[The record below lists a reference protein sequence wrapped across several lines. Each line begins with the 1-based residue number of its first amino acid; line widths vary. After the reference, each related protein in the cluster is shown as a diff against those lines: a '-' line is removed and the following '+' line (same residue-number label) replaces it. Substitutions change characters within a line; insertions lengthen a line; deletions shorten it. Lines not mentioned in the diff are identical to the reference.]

1 MTNER
6 FEELATGY
14 WLDELDERERAEF
27 ERARAE
33 RSEFREEYE
42 DLGRTLDATNR
53 RAPFRFDE
61 RDLAELRRTARARIE
76 RDLAKRNP
84 IERIADWFRGSA
96 WRPALA
102 SGLAM
107 LAVGF
112 FVRGALAG
120 SDANET
126 PEPAPN
132 YTNVRIDNVEGAT
145 NVRID
150 NVEGATNVRIDNV
163 EGATNVR
170 IDNVEGAEGT
180 LRISYDAVTRVEL
193 EGTLEDPDVRRVVA
207 LALTSDENPGTRLR
221 SVDAIKESRA
231 PLFDSETKRALI
243 VAATTDPNNGVR
255 LEATRTLRRFPQD
268 AELKEAYLRILR
280 LDPNPGV
287 RVEAV
292 EALAEAVEALAEAV
306 ERIGKPDPKTIEA
319 LRATMRDEENL
330 YVRVRSEEIIEGVS
344 L

>member
-14 WLDELDERERAEF
+14 WLRELDERERAEF

-33 RSEFREEYE
+33 RSEFREEYD
-42 DLGRTLDATNR
+42 DLERTLDATNR

-126 PEPAPN
+126 PEPEPN
-132 YTNVRIDNVEGAT
+132 YTNVRIDNVEGA
-145 NVRID
+145 
-150 NVEGATNVRIDNV
+150 EGM
-163 EGATNVR
+163 
-170 IDNVEGAEGT
+170 
-180 LRISYDAVTRVEL
+180 LRISYDAVRRVEL

-292 EALAEAVEALAEAV
+292 EALAEAVE
-306 ERIGKPDPKTIEA
+306 RIGKPDPKTIET
-319 LRATMRDEENL
+319 LKTTMRDEENL